1 MLVKTDVDILWEAWE
16 KYAINCKKK
25 ISEVDDSAIQFV
37 EALKNLDEALRML
50 DETWHNYSEKCY
62 EEDPEWFEMWTEC
75 LVDMYESYFY
85 MVDMLSDE

>member
-1 MLVKTDVDILWEAWE
+1 MLIKTDVDILWEASE
-16 KYAINCKKK
+16 KYVVERAKNKTG
-25 ISEVDDSAIQFV
+25 VDDSAIQFI
-37 EALKNLDEALRML
+37 EALKNLDEAFRML

-62 EEDPEWFEMWTEC
+62 EDDPEWFEMWTEC